1 MIINYPTHYLVQVL
15 PVMSLD
21 EDEPIYNI
29 DDCESFKT
37 YRNMNKD
44 IFYDV
49 DEEYVNKTITK
60 DI

>member
-21 EDEPIYNI
+21 EDEPRYNM
-29 DDCESFKT
+29 DDCESYKT
-37 YRNMNKD
+37 YRNINEY

-49 DEEYVNKTITK
+49 DEEYVNKTLA
-60 DI
+60 